1 MPGFFVRALQYTPMG
16 SNDTRLHVVGWRER
30 VALPDWRIRGVRA
43 KIDTGARTSAIHV
56 ATFEHLPNGRIR
68 FEVVTREHPER
79 RTKWIE
85 ADIARESVVKPS
97 SGKTQVRP
105 VVRTTMAIGP
115 LECEAELG
123 LVCRQGMLCRMLVG
137 RRAIAG
143 LAVVDPSS
151 RYLLSPPSSKQT
163 KRKANP

>member
-1 MPGFFVRALQYTPMG
+1 MTKTDHTLPT
-16 SNDTRLHVVGWRER
+16 VGWRER
-30 VALPDWRIRGVRA
+30 VALPEWRIRGVRA

-68 FEVVTREHPER
+68 FEVVTRERPER

-85 ADIARESVVKPS
+85 ADIVRESVVKPS
-97 SGKTQVRP
+97 SGKPQVRP

-115 LECEAELG
+115 LEFEAELG

-137 RRAIAG
+137 RRALAG
-143 LAVVDPSS
+143 LAVVDPST
-151 RYLLSPPSSKQT
+151 RYLLSPPSSKKT
-163 KRKANP
+163 NRKANP